1 MKLRLIAVGKI
12 REAYIAAAVADFR
25 KRLERYAPLEEVE
38 VTASPGSDP
47 ARAMREESERIA
59 EALLPGEP
67 FWLLDRTGTQLTSV
81 ELSQK
86 LQRLADDGRRRL
98 TLVVAGTH
106 GAEAALRE
114 RADFVWSL
122 SSLTFLHEW
131 ARAIVLEQ
139 LYRAARIAR
148 NEPYHH

>member
-25 KRLERYAPLEEVE
+25 KRLEHYAPLEELE
-38 VTASPGSDP
+38 VAASAGGDP
-47 ARAMREESERIA
+47 ARAMRDEGERIA
-59 EALLPGEP
+59 GVLVPAEP
-67 FWLLDRTGTQLTSV
+67 FWLLDRDGSQLSSV
-81 ELSQK
+81 ELSAK
-86 LQRLADDGRRRL
+86 LQRLADSGHRRL
-98 TLVVAGTH
+98 TLVVAGTF
-106 GAEAALRE
+106 GADRTLRE